1 MERLIPKSF
10 FPLISSLSLSLPAN
24 GDCAARVGGGKDGS
38 GTAMAAAVDRIRGG
52 GEQRRVVGRGLRI
65 GEEGVAGGCSGTAA
79 AASRRG
85 EGVRGSDGSG
95 VDAVGER
102 GSGSRGL

>member
-52 GEQRRVVGRGLRI
+52 GEQRRGGG
-65 GEEGVAGGCSGTAA
+65 GEGAA
-79 AASRRG
+79 DRRRG
-85 EGVRGSDGSG
+85 GGGRLLGHRGCG
-95 VDAVGER
+95 
-102 GSGSRGL
+102 

>member
-1 MERLIPKSF
+1 MIAHLDTRMVRE
-10 FPLISSLSLSLPAN
+10 
-24 GDCAARVGGGKDGS
+24 
-38 GTAMAAAVDRIRGG
+38 
-52 GEQRRVVGRGLRI
+52 LRI
-65 GEEGVAGGCSGTAA
+65 GEEGVAGSCSGTAA

-85 EGVRGSDGSG
+85 EGVRGFNDSG